1 MTAPSGLGLGEQWQG
16 LLRNWQRRRGFAECF
31 QEKVILQQLIKE
43 VSVQCLICREKKKRK
58 RNICFHKMEIAASTL
73 LLACGPSLPAGSAG
87 VAAIFCGFWTFFLS
101 SQDILHLHPCLFLSS
116 WAFTGLSI
124 KNRFVVVTEQES
136 ERLRQAKQTV
146 ILQLK
151 VEVELNT

>member
-1 MTAPSGLGLGEQWQG
+1 M
-16 LLRNWQRRRGFAECF
+16 
-31 QEKVILQQLIKE
+31 QQLIKE
-43 VSVQCLICREKKKRK
+43 VSVQCLICREKEKKKRK

-73 LLACGPSLPAGSAG
+73 LLAYGPSLPAGSAG
-87 VAAIFCGFWTFFLS
+87 VAAIFCGIWTFFLS

-124 KNRFVVVTEQES
+124 KNRFIVVTEQES
-136 ERLRQAKQTV
+136 ERLRQAKRTV

-151 VEVELNT
+151 IQVELNT